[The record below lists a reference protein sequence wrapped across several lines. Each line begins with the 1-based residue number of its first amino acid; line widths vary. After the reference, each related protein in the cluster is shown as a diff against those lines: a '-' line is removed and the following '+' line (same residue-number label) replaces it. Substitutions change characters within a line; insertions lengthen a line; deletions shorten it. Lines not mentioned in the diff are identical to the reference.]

1 MSNEVISVDAEPEQN
16 SVENITAG
24 DFAIQRLGQIQ
35 GEQTEDTQETQEEEV
50 LEEAVESEG
59 EEIIQDTDD
68 ESTEEETEDVL
79 SQYNLDN
86 LSEGELKDLAEK
98 LGSRAVARFGEL
110 TAKRKAA
117 EEELDKIKQSLQQDP
132 LKQEAEDVKDNPFND
147 VQDIKSLQEKAKE
160 INDIIEWAE
169 DVLFE
174 SDDYSAHDEVTE
186 LDGKKMT
193 KADVRSALKNAR
205 KSRDLYLPD
214 QLKQVQKTQT
224 AENLKKE
231 LGSKAL
237 KEFNWL
243 NEKDNETRKSFL
255 SIAGNKDLQKV
266 YKEYPVL
273 GAELP
278 YMLAHAVDSMYSRK
292 SVSTGTKNTPLTDSN
307 SVSNPKIKPS
317 KTSAPSSA
325 MPEQGQR
332 KSSKVLKDLNSRFKQ
347 SGNKDDFISLRTKQL
362 ARK

>member
-1 MSNEVISVDAEPEQN
+1 MSNEVISVDAEPEQK
-16 SVENITAG
+16 SVGNITAQE
-24 DFAIQRLGQIQ
+24 FALQRLEQIQ
-35 GEQTEDTQETQEEEV
+35 GDQPEDTQEVQEEEV
-50 LEEAVESEG
+50 LEESVESEG

-86 LSEGELKDLAEK
+86 LSEDELKDLAEK

-132 LKQEAEDVKDNPFND
+132 LKQEEEDVKDNPFND

-186 LDGKKMT
+186 LDGNKMT
-193 KADVRSALKNAR
+193 KVDVRSALKNAR

-214 QLKQVQKTQT
+214 QLKQLQK
-224 AENLKKE
+224 AENANTLKKE
-231 LGSKAL
+231 LGAKAL
-237 KEFNWL
+237 KEFEWL
-243 NEKDNETRKSFL
+243 NKEDDETRKAFF
-255 SIAGNKDLQKV
+255 SIAASKDLQSV
-266 YKEYPVL
+266 YKKYPVL

-278 YMLAHAVDSMYSRK
+278 YIIAHGVDNIYARK
-292 SVSTGTKNTPLTDSN
+292 TIPGTPVKSGNK
-307 SVSNPKIKPS
+307 PKINPPKS
-317 KTSAPSSA
+317 SSPSSA

-332 KSSKVLKDLNSRFKQ
+332 KSSKVLKDLSSRFKK

-362 ARK
+362 SRK